1 MNKNSLPFSYILLLL
16 TLIITGI
23 AHNKTM
29 KQGQAKFMENESY
42 RKISHNFLR
51 KHRNLYYNREIPGN
65 NTLSLHNYDSSIQD
79 KTRVYSKKD
88 KKRLTCI
95 YLPR

>member
-1 MNKNSLPFSYILLLL
+1 MNRNSLPFSYILLLL
-16 TLIITGI
+16 TLINTGI
-23 AHNKTM
+23 AYNKTM

-51 KHRNLYYNREIPGN
+51 KHRNLYYNRRILGN
-65 NTLSLHNYDSSIQD
+65 NSFSLHNYDSSIQD
-79 KTRVYSKKD
+79 KTRVYFEKE

-95 YLPR
+95 YLLR